1 MSAVTSKY
9 SNFSM
14 ILPQKYYFSNAL
26 LLFFYIS
33 YLTILNIVINM
44 FENNDTTIQVD
55 LRKKSSLKEEINYK
69 NIDVQSCMVV
79 LVVIAALLLS
89 VISVVAAQNP
99 YLL

>member
-1 MSAVTSKY
+1 
-9 SNFSM
+9 
-14 ILPQKYYFSNAL
+14 
-26 LLFFYIS
+26 
-33 YLTILNIVINM
+33 M

>member
-1 MSAVTSKY
+1 
-9 SNFSM
+9 
-14 ILPQKYYFSNAL
+14 
-26 LLFFYIS
+26 
-33 YLTILNIVINM
+33 M

-79 LVVIAALLLS
+79 LVVIAALLFS